1 MNVLS
6 APERGSLVSGLAA
19 GDPALRDR
27 LAERLRTV
35 ERRLQE
41 RAARAADPRVAPLVG
56 HLVTTGGK
64 RLRPLL
70 VLLGAEFGDPEGEG
84 VVDAAVLAELVHVS
98 SLYHDDV
105 IDDAGIRHG
114 ADSANARWGNRRA
127 VFAGDWLLAQ
137 AAQLSCALGPRAV
150 RLNAVTADRLVRG
163 QALELLGPEPGT
175 APLDHYLRVTAGK
188 SASLIVLSL
197 QLGALQAGA
206 PEAYAD
212 VLAEY
217 GEQLGL
223 AFQMSDDILDITSPA
238 SASGKEPG
246 MDLEAGVL
254 SLPVLLALAGDGAGD
269 GELRA
274 LIAAGPA
281 AGTRPHRRALELLR
295 DSAALAAAGALR
307 DEHLARARTAL
318 AALPRTPAR
327 RILGALCDFVAHRGS

>member
-19 GDPALRDR
+19 DDPALRDR

-35 ERRLQE
+35 EQRLQE
-41 RAARAADPRVAPLVG
+41 HTARTADPRIAPLVG
-56 HLVTTGGK
+56 HLVATGGK

-70 VLLGAEFGDPEGEG
+70 VLLGAEFGDPESEG
-84 VVDAAVLAELVHVS
+84 VIDAAVLAELVHVS

-105 IDDAGIRHG
+105 IDEAGTRHG
-114 ADSANARWGNRRA
+114 ADSANVRWGNRRA

-137 AAQLSCALGPRAV
+137 AARLACELGPRAV
-150 RLNAVTADRLVRG
+150 RLNATTAGRLVRG
-163 QALELLGPEPGT
+163 QSLELLGPQPGT
-175 APLDHYLRVTAGK
+175 APLDHYFQVTAGK

-206 PEAYAD
+206 PGAYVD
-212 VLAEY
+212 VLTEY

-223 AFQMSDDILDITSPA
+223 AFQMSDDLLDIGSPA

-246 MDLEAGVL
+246 MDVEAGVL
-254 SLPVLLALAGDGAGD
+254 SLPVLLALADDDPGD

-295 DSAALAAAGALR
+295 DSAALATAAAMR
-307 DEHLARARTAL
+307 DERLALARTAL
-318 AALPRTPAR
+318 GVLPRTPAR
-327 RILGALCDFVAHRGS
+327 RILGALCDFVAHRRA

>member
-6 APERGSLVSGLAA
+6 PPEHSSLVSGLAVE
-19 GDPALRDR
+19 DPALRDR
-27 LAERLRTV
+27 LAKRLRTV
-35 ERRLQE
+35 EQRLQE
-41 RAARAADPRVAPLVG
+41 RTAGTADPRVAPLVG

-70 VLLGAEFGDPEGEG
+70 VLLGAEFGDPESEG
-84 VVDAAVLAELVHVS
+84 VIDTAVLTELVHVS

-105 IDDAGIRHG
+105 IDEAGTRHG

-137 AAQLSCALGPRAV
+137 AAQLACELGPCAV
-150 RLNAVTADRLVRG
+150 RLNATTASRLVRG
-163 QALELLGPEPGT
+163 QSLELLGPQPGT
-175 APLDHYLRVTAGK
+175 APLDHYLQVTAGK

-206 PEAYAD
+206 PGAHVD

-223 AFQMSDDILDITSPA
+223 AFQMSDDILDISSPA
-238 SASGKEPG
+238 SASGKEQG
-246 MDLEAGVL
+246 RDIEAGVL
-254 SLPVLLALAGDGAGD
+254 SLPVLLALADEDPGD
-269 GELRA
+269 GELRS
-274 LIAAGPA
+274 LITAGPA
-281 AGTRPHRRALELLR
+281 TGTRPHRRAMELLR
-295 DSAALAAAGALR
+295 DSAALAAAAAMR
-307 DEHLARARTAL
+307 DERLALARTAL

-327 RILGALCDFVAHRGS
+327 AILDTLCDFVAHRTA